1 MRNFKD
7 IILEKL
13 KVSANTDSVSFSFN
27 ELCDSIIRFVNT
39 HTSTGEA
46 YKYSPEHVVNVYK
59 LDYFKDNPLIITNET
74 PIPRHKIFTLQ
85 GCQIGTMIFN
95 TKYPDHISCHTTNRS
110 ITLKDKFAL
119 NESFD
124 ITEETFS
131 RIFNPGDLE
140 KLYQI
145 LNEEV

>member
-1 MRNFKD
+1 MKNLKD

-13 KVSANTDSVSFSFN
+13 KVSANTDSVSFTFN
-27 ELCDSIIRFVNT
+27 ELCDSIIQFVNT
-39 HTSTGEA
+39 HTSTGEG
-46 YKYSPEHVVNVYK
+46 YKYEPEYVVKFYK
-59 LDYFKDNPLIITNET
+59 LDYFGDNPLIITNET

-95 TKYPDHISCHTTNRS
+95 TKYPDHITCHTTNRS

-119 NESFD
+119 DESFD

-131 RIFNPGDLE
+131 RIFNTSDLE

-145 LNEEV
+145 LNEDN